1 MLPSGKLS
9 AREDNLFLR
18 VKTYVVESAR
28 DSAVE
33 ILKKIAGNI
42 GVVDVF
48 LALIDSGKRSSN
60 RCSRGSRL
68 RIGRS
73 HGHTVGGAMRGAVG
87 SAERSTE

>member
-1 MLPSGKLS
+1 MLPSRKLS

-18 VKTYVVESAR
+18 VRTYVVKSAG

-33 ILKKIAGNI
+33 VLKEVSSNV

-48 LALIDSGKRSSN
+48 LALVDGRKRSSN